1 MTARLSKRELL
12 EDYLG
17 NFDEYIFTGW
27 MIDNAASDMTDPANW
42 ECHWKTPLYPLTD
55 FKPNQFPVILR
66 ACHCTTPII
75 WNCLIKHKP
84 TGRLEFVGSVCMHYF
99 DMNLKR
105 CIQCNKPNRSSYRR
119 CKACRKLCK
128 LHGEYHDDNAVHTR
142 PPPQPRVVP
151 TQPRVVPPQPRVVP
165 HQPLTEYE
173 IESDP
178 IPQMYLNIQTHSS
191 RKRFSTIPRHLHEG
205 YMNVVLGSQT
215 LRRSIDAGYDHCDAL
230 ERDDQDHVDFFTP
243 PVRESFAERRLT
255 FGKYK
260 GLRPH
265 ELINLDPEGENYFFW
280 LFKCDLLTELDKI
293 ELGREMYMNT
303 IPLKGKYR
311 YASVVFVEIKRK
323 DPSYYDWMKRTW
335 SDAFV
340 KYLP

>member
-1 MTARLSKRELL
+1 MTTRPSKRELL

-27 MIDNAASDMTDPANW
+27 MIDNTTSDMTDPANW

-55 FKPNQFPVILR
+55 FKPNQFPTILG

-119 CKACRKLCK
+119 CKTCRKLCK

-151 TQPRVVPPQPRVVP
+151 PQPRVVP
-165 HQPLTEYE
+165 TQPLAEYE

-178 IPQMYLNIQTHSS
+178 IPQMYLDIRTHPRRRSIPLPIQ
-191 RKRFSTIPRHLHEG
+191 RHLHEG
-205 YMNVVLGSQT
+205 YMNSVLEPKT
-215 LRRSIDAGYDHCDAL
+215 PRRSIDAGYDHCDTL

-243 PVRESFAERRLT
+243 PVHDEPFSERKLT

-260 GLRPH
+260 GFKPYQ
-265 ELINLDPEGENYFFW
+265 LINLDPEGENYFFW
-280 LFKCDLLTELDKI
+280 LFKCDLLTEIDKI
-293 ELGREMYMNT
+293 DLGMDMYLNT
-303 IPLKGKYR
+303 IPPKGKYR
-311 YASVVFVEIKRK
+311 YASVAFVEIKRK